1 MWDDSDSAYLLTQG
15 FKIVMAVG
23 RQMSVLAGSNLS
35 LRSKL
40 EEVESRSKKE
50 MDSLAMAAQEAKR
63 KEQATLELLERE
75 RQRMRED
82 YDCVRARVEDL
93 LIDRSN
99 LRAEMKVLKKEN
111 RALENSV
118 QALNTRVDDLFDL
131 GYFTACYEAVQG
143 LPADLDLHST
153 LGWDRELIQARA
165 SKLQEAEQDPEGP
178 DKISDAPAPIHPPCS
193 DIAAED
199 QVRITEEALDPSL
212 IPEVQDQVLGQDDE
226 DGALLEENTVPMEP
240 VMDKVDVPLPV
251 CVNEE
256 GGQSQEANEI
266 SPISEAE
273 AKLAGAG
280 TQEADEK
287 VNTGEEKG
295 DEEAQGADKE

>member
-1 MWDDSDSAYLLTQG
+1 
-15 FKIVMAVG
+15 
-23 RQMSVLAGSNLS
+23 MSVLAESNLS

-40 EEVESRSKKE
+40 EGVESRSKKE
-50 MDSLAMAAQEAKR
+50 MDSLAMAAQEAKK

-82 YDCVRARVEDL
+82 CDCMRARIEDL

-165 SKLQEAEQDPEGP
+165 SKLQEAEQNPEDLG
-178 DKISDAPAPIHPPCS
+178 KISDAPASIHPPCP
-193 DIAAED
+193 DVAAED
-199 QVRITEEALDPSL
+199 QVGITEEALDPSL
-212 IPEVQDQVLGQDDE
+212 IPEVLDQGLGQED
-226 DGALLEENTVPMEP
+226 DGASLEEDSAPMEP
-240 VMDKVDVPLPV
+240 AVIKVHVSLPGS
-251 CVNEE
+251 VNEE
-256 GGQSQEANEI
+256 GGQDQEGDAANPSLEAGVQPGGAEVQEAGEKMDI
-266 SPISEAE
+266 GEGGGVE
-273 AKLAGAG
+273 GA
-280 TQEADEK
+280 QD
-287 VNTGEEKG
+287 
-295 DEEAQGADKE
+295 ADKE